1 MSNKDSHP
9 HTKEHSRWQISTVVL
24 IGLFIL
30 FSSFALVPP
39 PPTLGGNMQEKGTRR
54 IILDHADRLE
64 YNAELSPGVQ
74 RLVGNVQLRHL
85 NWLMTCDSAFLD
97 QETDQFEAFG
107 NVEIHEGDS
116 ITILSKYLNYDGI
129 ARFARLRNTVELR
142 NSTATLYTDS
152 LDYDRV
158 AGKGYYFDTGTI
170 VDSLNT
176 LTSVYGEYTPGTD
189 EAIFRDAVE
198 LVNPDFTLNTDYLVY
213 NTRTKIA
220 VYDGPTH
227 IVSDSGHIES
237 MRGVYDTQQDLGIL
251 LDRSTVYNTH
261 GTVEGDSLLYDNRLK
276 FAEAFGDMV
285 LIDTVNQAIL
295 RGEYGYYDENKEYA
309 FSTQH
314 AWLTDYSKPDTLYI
328 GADTL
333 ELITRK
339 QEPKDIRITRAYH
352 NTRVYRNDA
361 QAVADSLH
369 YFSMD
374 STMSLYGAPILW
386 RDSLQLEGDTVRLYF
401 ADDTLHH
408 ATAWLN
414 AKAMRL
420 LEEDKFEQIKGDS
433 LITFFADSTI
443 REMQAH
449 GEVEMVYYALQESIK
464 HYYAV
469 GRIKSPHL
477 YAYLAADTL
486 QKTIWQGPAS
496 GGIHPIESV
505 SPDIS
510 RISGLVWQPEKRPKS
525 PDDLFAQELDS
536 LGAPIPYTHPHTS
549 ALRGFSGAQA
559 ALAAYQLLDK
569 EVERIETQQ
578 ASLEQKESQDEE
590 SDKEQEKQEETLSP
604 YICRPD
610 DNTPSWQAPQPLDIF
625 NNAMKQL
632 WDSFSSS
639 TTNEQDASNTS
650 QSIGIK
656 SEKP

>member
-1 MSNKDSHP
+1 
-9 HTKEHSRWQISTVVL
+9 
-24 IGLFIL
+24 
-30 FSSFALVPP
+30 
-39 PPTLGGNMQEKGTRR
+39 
-54 IILDHADRLE
+54 
-64 YNAELSPGVQ
+64 
-74 RLVGNVQLRHL
+74 
-85 NWLMTCDSAFLD
+85 
-97 QETDQFEAFG
+97 
-107 NVEIHEGDS
+107 
-116 ITILSKYLNYDGI
+116 
-129 ARFARLRNTVELR
+129 
-142 NSTATLYTDS
+142 
-152 LDYDRV
+152 
-158 AGKGYYFDTGTI
+158 
-170 VDSLNT
+170 
-176 LTSVYGEYTPGTD
+176 
-189 EAIFRDAVE
+189 
-198 LVNPDFTLNTDYLVY
+198 
-213 NTRTKIA
+213 
-220 VYDGPTH
+220 
-227 IVSDSGHIES
+227 HIES
-237 MRGVYDTQQDLGIL
+237 TRGVYDTEQDLGIL
-251 LDRSTVYNTH
+251 LDRSIVYNTH

-276 FAEAFGDMV
+276 FAEAFGNMV

-314 AWLTDYSKPDTLYI
+314 AWLTDYSKPDTLYL

-374 STMSLYGAPILW
+374 STMALYGAPILW
-386 RDSLQLEGDTVRLYF
+386 RDSMQLEGDTIRLHF

-420 LEEDKFEQIKGDS
+420 LEDDKFEQIKGDS
-433 LITFFADSTI
+433 LIAFFADSSI

-469 GRIKSPHL
+469 GRIKSPHV
-477 YAYLAADTL
+477 YTYLAADTL

-525 PDDLFAQELDS
+525 PDDLFTQELDS
-536 LGAPIPYTHPHTS
+536 LGAPIPYTHPHAST
-549 ALRGFSGAQA
+549 LRGFSGAQA

-569 EVERIETQQ
+569 EVEKLETQQ
-578 ASLEQKESQDEE
+578 AALEQKESQGDGN
-590 SDKEQEKQEETLSP
+590 DKDKAEQEEKLSL
-604 YICRPD
+604 YIRRPD
-610 DNTPSWQAPQPLDIF
+610 DSTPSWLAPQPLDIF

-639 TTNEQDASNTS
+639 TINEQDASNTS